1 MLKTKRVGYTIK
13 RKIKEIDFYKDR
25 ESQIEAIEKSFI
37 AAKKPVNK
45 FFFYFLK

>member
-45 FFFYFLK
+45 LLK